1 MNLQAYLQQSY
12 AADKAAIDADY
23 ETLMAQEEQQHRQRM
38 DAYAKLRTASIT
50 RLKDKYG
57 AGFEPITATVE
68 A

>member
-12 AADKAAIDADY
+12 ATDKAAIEVDY
-23 ETLMAQEEQQHRQRM
+23 ETLMTQEEQQHRQRM
-38 DAYAKLRTASIT
+38 DAYAKMRTASIT

-57 AGFEPITATVE
+57 AGFEPSTATAE

>member
-1 MNLQAYLQQSY
+1 MNMQAYLQQAY
-12 AADKAAIDADY
+12 ATDKAAIDADY
-23 ETLMAQEEQQHRQRM
+23 ESLMGQEEQQHRQRM

-57 AGFEPITATVE
+57 AGFEPTLASVE